1 MKGFIYLIEIA
12 IVAIIMTVILSV
24 FFSIRIK
31 QDWER
36 AEIVSIGEN
45 ILKSIKNNK
54 NSFLN
59 ILNENFTD
67 IELSRPQNIMYGLKI
82 LGSPK
87 SNIFIGCTSRCGY
100 LDDLLN
106 PSYSYGTVF
115 VNGRWINFTVDSFDI
130 KYGIPYYDVVILVN
144 YTKYYNSTINSY
156 IDDYLKSG
164 GALIGINATQSSTD
178 INFNNTFNLTG
189 GSGPFSSTINFTFY
203 NSSEDE
209 IAKYFFGI
217 GVEAYS
223 NWTIW
228 EQNWT
233 VDYWGTNKINITN
246 SLNPADIRTN
256 LKEGDVFNI
265 QGPDSNLYYFKVKK
279 MWYPQRVEFQILNK
293 TFVFR
298 DFSER
303 NAKGKNIVGYR
314 NYAALTTNNSA
325 VWISDFPTSSE
336 YISLLKAA
344 ILSRVDEWT
353 AKYAVTPREKTTLSS
368 FMSLCCDMPETAELY
383 LTLWYQV

>member
-12 IVAIIMTVILSV
+12 IAAIIMTVVLSV

-45 ILKSIKNNK
+45 ILKSIKNDK

-67 IELSRPQNIMYGLKI
+67 IESSRPQNIMYGLRV

-87 SNIFIGCTSRCGY
+87 SNIFVGCTSRCDY
-100 LDDLLN
+100 LDDLIN
-106 PSYSYGTVF
+106 PSHNYGTVF
-115 VNGRWINFTVDSFDI
+115 VNRRWINFTVDTFDI
-130 KYGIPYYDVVILVN
+130 KYGIPPYDVVVLVN
-144 YTKYYNSTINSY
+144 YTKYSNSTINSF
-156 IDDYLKSG
+156 IDDYLKGG
-164 GALIGINATQSSTD
+164 GAIVGINATESSTD
-178 INFNNTFNLTG
+178 TNFNNTFNLTG
-189 GSGPFSSTINFTFY
+189 GSGPFSNTLNFTFY
-203 NSSEDE
+203 NSSEDN

-233 VDYWGTNKINITN
+233 VDYWDTDKINITN
-246 SLNPADIRTN
+246 SLNPTDVRTS
-256 LKEGDVFNI
+256 LREGDIFNI
-265 QGPDSNLYYFKVKK
+265 QGPDANFYYFRVKK
-279 MWYPQRVEFQILNK
+279 MWYPQRVEFQILNR

-303 NAKGKNIVGYR
+303 NAKGKNIVSYR

-325 VWISDFPTSSE
+325 VWISDFPYSSE
-336 YISLLKAA
+336 YVSLLKAA
-344 ILSRVDEWT
+344 ILSRTDEWT

-368 FMSLCCDMPETAELY
+368 FMSLCCDMPENAEIY